1 MSGTKKSYICTV
13 LVCAVIALAGCT
25 KDEVPIVSI
34 VEAEPPSLP
43 AECTA
48 PDAGW
53 KELPEADVVRSEAV
67 KNYDTNKGQYNRI
80 LNRRSVCRAAIN
92 AISKG

>member
-1 MSGTKKSYICTV
+1 MKAKAYICA
-13 LVCAVIALAGCT
+13 LLALALAGCT
-25 KDEVPIVSI
+25 KDEVPIVSV

-48 PDAGW
+48 PDAAW
-53 KELPEADVVRSEAV
+53 KELPEADVTRSEAV

-80 LNRRSVCRAAIN
+80 LNRRSVCRAAII

>member
-1 MSGTKKSYICTV
+1 MRTAGYIC
-13 LVCAVIALAGCT
+13 LLLPMALMGCT
-25 KDEVPIVSI
+25 KDEVPIVSV

-48 PDAGW
+48 PDAAW
-53 KELPEADVVRSEAV
+53 KELPEADVMRSEAV
-67 KNYDTNKGQYNRI
+67 KNYDQNKGQYNRI

>member
-1 MSGTKKSYICTV
+1 MKAKAYIC
-13 LVCAVIALAGCT
+13 ALLALAFAGCT
-25 KDEVPIVSI
+25 KDEVPIVSV

-48 PDAGW
+48 PDAAW
-53 KELPEADVVRSEAV
+53 KELPEADVTRSEAV

-92 AISKG
+92 ASKG